1 MRGVHPQ
8 SVRRPV
14 YSDSDMPPLEPI
26 LAVVAFAA
34 DFGLRLVVAV
44 RIVMRRRPLGVTL
57 SWLVVVL
64 LVPFLGALVYL
75 VIGESRL
82 GAKRAR
88 LAAAYQPA
96 LERWVDAVAR
106 DREPRW
112 EGCHRD
118 AHELARLARA
128 TLHAPPLDGNLLEL
142 FEDAPSMFSA
152 LIRDID
158 GAERS
163 VDLEYYIWWP
173 GGAVDD
179 VARSLLRAVARGVRC
194 RVLVDAV
201 GAKQFLRGPWAKR
214 LREGGIDIVASLPV
228 GPIRSLFVRI
238 DLRNHRKIAVIDH
251 RVAYTGS
258 HNIADPRCFKQGAGV
273 GPWVDATVRLEG
285 PAVEVLAAVFE
296 VDWHQETEE
305 PLTDVVPLDEDL
317 RRPKVGP
324 SVVQVLPSGPGDAPF
339 AIQQVVLSAIYAAS
353 SDLVLSTPYFVP
365 DEPTLRA
372 LASAAYGGVRTV
384 LIVPARNDHAMVE
397 LACHASYDDLLAAGV
412 EIWEYGAG
420 LLHSKAIVVDRSIAF
435 VGSLNMDMRSFW
447 LNFEV
452 TLLVNDDSFAADLRA
467 LLERYLGSSTRVD
480 PREWAARPFRRRFLE
495 SVTRLA
501 GPVL

>member
-1 MRGVHPQ
+1 MLQ
-8 SVRRPV
+8 
-14 YSDSDMPPLEPI
+14 LEPI

-34 DFGLRLVVAV
+34 DFGLRLMVAF

-64 LVPFLGALVYL
+64 IVPFLGALVYL

-88 LAAAYQPA
+88 LAAAYQPV

-106 DREPRW
+106 DREPEW
-112 EGCHRD
+112 EGRHRD
-118 AHELARLARA
+118 ARELALLARA
-128 TLHAPPLDGNLLEL
+128 TLHAPPLGGNRLEL
-142 FEDAPSMFSA
+142 FEDADAMFSA
-152 LIRDID
+152 LIRDIG
-158 GAERS
+158 GADRS

-173 GGAVDD
+173 GEAVDD
-179 VARSLLRAVARGVRC
+179 LSHALVQATDRGVRC
-194 RVLVDAV
+194 RVLVDAI
-201 GAKQFLRGPWAKR
+201 GSERFLRGSWAQR
-214 LREGGIDIVASLPV
+214 LRAAGVEVVASLPV
-228 GPIRSLFVRI
+228 GLVRSLFVRI

-258 HNIADPRCFKQGAGV
+258 HNLADPRCFKQGAGV
-273 GPWVDATVRLEG
+273 GQWVDATVRLEG

-305 PLTDVVPLDEDL
+305 PLGPFMPRDEDL
-317 RRPKVGP
+317 RQPSVGP

-353 SDLVLSTPYFVP
+353 SELVLSSPYFVP

-384 LIVPARNDHAMVE
+384 LIVPARNDHGMVE

-412 EIWEYGAG
+412 EIWEYEAG

-467 LLERYLGSSTRVD
+467 LLECYLGSSTRVD

>member
-1 MRGVHPQ
+1 
-8 SVRRPV
+8 
-14 YSDSDMPPLEPI
+14 MPPLEPI
-26 LAVVAFAA
+26 LAVVVFVA
-34 DFGLRLVVAV
+34 DLGLRLAVAV

-64 LVPFLGALVYL
+64 IVPFLGALVYL

-106 DREPRW
+106 DREPVWKGR
-112 EGCHRD
+112 HRD
-118 AHELARLARA
+118 ARELASLARA
-128 TLHAPPLDGNLLEL
+128 TLHAPPVDGNRLGL
-142 FEDAPSMFSA
+142 FEDAESMFTS

-163 VDLEYYIWWP
+163 IDLEYYIWWP

-179 VARSLLRAVARGVRC
+179 IARSLLRAAARGVRC
-194 RVLVDAV
+194 RVLVDAI
-201 GAKQFLRGPWAKR
+201 GGKDLLRGPWVER
-214 LREGGIDIVASLPV
+214 LRAGKVEVIASLPV
-228 GPIRSLFVRI
+228 GLVRSMFVRI

-251 RVAYTGS
+251 RIAYTGS
-258 HNIADPRCFKQGAGV
+258 HNLADPRHFKQSAGV
-273 GPWVDATVRLEG
+273 GRWVDATVRLEG
-285 PAVEVLAAVFE
+285 PAVELLAAVFE
-296 VDWHQETEE
+296 VDWHQETEA
-305 PLTDVVPLDEDL
+305 PLATLVPRDQDL
-317 RRPKVGP
+317 RTPPMGP

-353 SDLVLSTPYFVP
+353 TELVLSSPYFVP

-384 LIVPARNDHAMVE
+384 VIVPARNDHAMVE
-397 LACHASYDDLLAAGV
+397 LASQSAFDDLLAAGV

-420 LLHSKAIVVDRSIAF
+420 LLHSKAIVIDRSIAF

-452 TLLVNDDSFAADLRA
+452 TLLVNDDDFAADLRE
-467 LLERYLGSSTRVD
+467 LLERYLSESRRVD
-480 PREWAARPFRRRFLE
+480 GETWAARPFRRRLLE
-495 SVTRLA
+495 SVVRLA

>member
-1 MRGVHPQ
+1 VA
-8 SVRRPV
+8 SW
-14 YSDSDMPPLEPI
+14 E
-26 LAVVAFAA
+26 LALTVVAFAA
-34 DFGLRLVVAV
+34 DFGLRLVVAI
-44 RIVMRRRPLGVTL
+44 RIVMRRRPLGETL

-64 LVPFLGALVYL
+64 VLPFLGALVYL
-75 VIGESRL
+75 VVGESRL

-106 DREPRW
+106 DREPEWQGR
-112 EGCHRD
+112 HRD
-118 AHELARLARA
+118 AREIALLARA
-128 TLHAPPLDGNLLEL
+128 TLHAPPLDGNRLEL
-142 FEDAPSMFSA
+142 FEDAESTFRQ

-158 GAERS
+158 GAIRS

-173 GGAVDD
+173 GRAVDD
-179 VARSLLRAVARGVRC
+179 IAEAVIRAADRGVRC
-194 RVLVDAV
+194 RVLIDAI
-201 GAKQFLRGPWAKR
+201 GGKGFLRGSWAKR
-214 LREGGIDIVASLPV
+214 LQAAGVDVVASLPV
-228 GPIRSLFVRI
+228 GPVRSLFVRI

-251 RVAYTGS
+251 RIAYTGS
-258 HNIADPRCFKQGAGV
+258 HNLADPMCFKQGAGV
-273 GPWVDATVRLEG
+273 GQWVDATVRLRG

-305 PLTDVVPLDEDL
+305 PLATVVPRDEDL
-317 RRPKVGP
+317 RRPRAGG

-353 SDLVLSTPYFVP
+353 TELVLSTPYFVP

-384 LIVPARNDHAMVE
+384 LIVPARNDHTMVE
-397 LACHASYDDLLAAGV
+397 LACQASYDDLLAAGV
-412 EIWEYGAG
+412 EIWEYEAG

-467 LLERYLGSSTRVD
+467 LLDRYLRDSRRVD
-480 PREWAARPFRRRFLE
+480 TEHWAARPFRRRFLE
-495 SVTRLA
+495 SVVRLA

>member
-1 MRGVHPQ
+1 MYSVGGVA
-8 SVRRPV
+8 
-14 YSDSDMPPLEPI
+14 PLELVLTI
-26 LAVVAFAA
+26 VAFVA
-34 DFGLRLVVAV
+34 DFGLRLVVAL
-44 RIVMRRRPLGVTL
+44 RIVMRRRPLGETL

-64 LVPFLGALVYL
+64 VIPFFGALVYL

-88 LAAAYQPA
+88 LAVAYQPA
-96 LERWVDAVAR
+96 RDRWVDAVAR
-106 DREPRW
+106 DREPEWQGR
-112 EGCHRD
+112 HRD
-118 AHELARLARA
+118 AREIASLARA
-128 TLHAPPLDGNLLEL
+128 TLHAPPLDGNRLEL
-142 FEDAPSMFSA
+142 FEDSESTFHA
-152 LIRDID
+152 LVRDID
-158 GAERS
+158 GAVRS

-173 GGAVDD
+173 GRTVDD
-179 VARSLLRAVARGVRC
+179 VAEAVIRAAARGVRC
-194 RVLVDAV
+194 RVLVDAIGGKV
-201 GAKQFLRGPWAKR
+201 FLRGAWAKR
-214 LREGGIDIVASLPV
+214 LRGAGVEVVASLPV
-228 GPIRSLFVRI
+228 GLVRSLFVRI

-251 RVAYTGS
+251 QIAYTGS
-258 HNIADPRCFKQGAGV
+258 HNLADPRCFKQGAGV
-273 GPWVDATVRLEG
+273 GQWVDATVRLAG

-305 PLTDVVPLDEDL
+305 PLATVGPRDEDL
-317 RRPKVGP
+317 RQPRAGR

-353 SDLVLSTPYFVP
+353 TELVLSSPYFVP

-384 LIVPARNDHAMVE
+384 LIVPARNDHTMVE
-397 LACHASYDDLLAAGV
+397 LACQASYDDLLAAGV

-452 TLLVNDDSFAADLRA
+452 TLLVNDDSFAGDLRA
-467 LLERYLGSSTRVD
+467 LLERYLRDARRVD
-480 PREWAARPFRRRFLE
+480 AEQWAARPFRRRFLE
-495 SVTRLA
+495 SVVRLA